1 MERGWSLGYI
11 FGNKLHR
18 AVLNRTAEG
27 RPKES
32 VIKSWAGRKSEPL

>member
-18 AVLNRTAEG
+18 AVLKRSAEG
-27 RPKES
+27 RHKES
-32 VIKSWAGRKSEPL
+32 MIKSWAGRKSETL